1 MCNGFML
8 FCALNAVKGM
18 VINMKKTLKVVLI
31 ILLVLLLLCISL
43 FVWQRKNISALYGAV
58 KYSQED
64 ISTLIADNEKIV
76 SEALEEYPEFEIPD
90 ISESEMEAL
99 EEGKITQDDL
109 VEIVLGKTSL
119 EEVIEKKEETT
130 KTEPAQNAGSKETQP
145 PAKTSEPTSE
155 QTPEQPSEQ
164 TAPSKSGDEEIS
176 ALIAKIYIL
185 KQSYGNKLDALV
197 QQTRSEYW
205 AMPKEQR
212 KDISKQKFVTTKA
225 SQALALEKEC
235 DAKVEE
241 VISELTKVLK
251 ENNKDLSLVDSIRKA
266 YDNEKQLKKS
276 YYISEYLD

>member
-1 MCNGFML
+1 
-8 FCALNAVKGM
+8 
-18 VINMKKTLKVVLI
+18 MKKIFKIVLI
-31 ILLVLLLLCISL
+31 ILLILMLLCVSL
-43 FVWQRKNISALYGAV
+43 FVWQRKIIFALLGAV

-64 ISTLIADNEKIV
+64 ISALIADNEKIV
-76 SEALEEYPEFEIPD
+76 SKALDEYPEYEIPN

-109 VEIVLGKTSL
+109 VEIVLGNTSL
-119 EEVIEKKEETT
+119 ENVIEKKEETT
-130 KTEPAQNAGSKETQP
+130 QTEPKQNADSEETQP
-145 PAKTSEPTSE
+145 PAKTSE
-155 QTPEQPSEQ
+155 QTSEQ

-185 KQSYGNKLDALV
+185 KQSYGNKLDSLV
-197 QQTRSEYW
+197 QQTRTEYW
-205 AMPKEQR
+205 EIPKEQS
-212 KDISKQKFVTTKA
+212 KDISKQKFVTSKA
-225 SQALALEKEC
+225 CQALELEKEC

-241 VISELTKVLK
+241 VVSELTNVLK

>member
-1 MCNGFML
+1 
-8 FCALNAVKGM
+8 
-18 VINMKKTLKVVLI
+18 MKKTLKVVLI
-31 ILLVLLLLCISL
+31 ILLVLLLLCVSL
-43 FVWQRKNISALYGAV
+43 FVWQRKNISALFGAV

-76 SEALEEYPEFEIPD
+76 S
-90 ISESEMEAL
+90 EAL

-130 KTEPAQNAGSKETQP
+130 KTEPKQNADSEETQP
-145 PAKTSEPTSE
+145 PAQPPAQTSE
-155 QTPEQPSEQ
+155 QISEQTAEQ

-185 KQSYGNKLDALV
+185 KQSYGNKLDSLV

-205 AMPKEQR
+205 AIPKEQR

-241 VISELTKVLK
+241 VISELTSVLK
-251 ENNKDLSLVDSIRKA
+251 ANNKDLSLVDSIRKA